1 MMRVSFSTILARN
14 VCCLFSWRGEE
25 RRERPEPQLGL
36 APHVDSDD
44 PPARLPVA
52 AKTHTHRPYTDG
64 ASCCL
69 GHGTSHATAT
79 QLVTCSSG
87 PWNGTASTGLDCTSH
102 RALTPLTRPAG
113 CAFAAAVRCR
123 SDVPIRHAPPDVFR
137 QPGNVVMGWI
147 GEACRSW
154 RTWALDGY

>member
-1 MMRVSFSTILARN
+1 VLSFFEKR
-14 VCCLFSWRGEE
+14 RG
-25 RRERPEPQLGL
+25 ERPEPQLGL

-69 GHGTSHATAT
+69 GHGTPHATAA

-123 SDVPIRHAPPDVFR
+123 SDVPIRPSVTHHRTFPPAG
-137 QPGNVVMGWI
+137 Q
-147 GEACRSW
+147 CRDGLDRRSMPLM
-154 RTWALDGY
+154 AYMDMDGY